1 MPTTLWLSPR
11 PSLPSSADVGRS
23 RRKTLLAGGL
33 ALAILAGCSSTPSPA
48 GSSGA
53 SSPKPFT
60 AADVQQAVDDLA
72 TLGVETRVR
81 PSDSAP
87 ITAITGNPSPVHL
100 LRTQVRN
107 LALERSGGGGTKA
120 ADLDALTAAGG
131 GGPISALL
139 AGWASTGTTPGA
151 KLGATLLGH
160 GGPPDLAGKVFPTL
174 AVVEFIADV
183 DGASGATS
191 FRPSNLLATSGDY
204 CSEISAY
211 LSDALNGIVNSTAD
225 PPAWLQ
231 QLIDL
236 YAPQYKDNAALL
248 QKTIGALALLS
259 YATSL
264 ARPWTV
270 SLLPDPASVA
280 YGITGEDPVGGE
292 VDLTVLSGADV
303 FADDV
308 ADCASLADAQLAS
321 VPVEGSSV
329 AWDSSGLGAHATD
342 VAGQSQVDDLGVAA
356 LTYQTATE
364 SKDDADNGDPVTAQM
379 SVNAWVDR
387 AEMTALAAVVKSILL
402 GDAAGS
408 PAGGTVQALYQAMEP
423 TLNTVM
429 RPSGFAVIDVTF
441 HQPAASPSP
450 SQAES
455 DVTGTWDGTWAIDGY
470 GNTGDFTME
479 LIQSGDDFSGTVES
493 TNTDCPTGTVEGTLD
508 GSSVTFGWVLSEV
521 PVSFTGT
528 KDGASMSGTWSAV
541 SCSNSISITGIWE
554 ATKRP

>member
-1 MPTTLWLSPR
+1 V
-11 PSLPSSADVGRS
+11 ARS
-23 RRKTLLAGGL
+23 RSRTLLAGGL
-33 ALAILAGCSSTPSPA
+33 TLAILASCSSTPSPS

-53 SSPKPFT
+53 SSPKPGEAFT
-60 AADVQQAVDDLA
+60 EADVQQAVDDLA
-72 TLGVETRVR
+72 TLGMETRVR

-87 ITAITGNPSPVHL
+87 ITAVTGNPSPVHL

-139 AGWASTGTTPGA
+139 AGWAATATTPGA
-151 KLGATLLGH
+151 KLGATLLGQ
-160 GGPPDLAGKVFPTL
+160 GGPSDLAGKVFPTL
-174 AVVEFIADV
+174 ALVEFIADV
-183 DGASGATS
+183 DGGSGTASS
-191 FRPSNLLATSGDY
+191 RPSNLLVTSGDY

-211 LSDALNGIVNSTAD
+211 LSDALDGIVNSTAD
-225 PPAWLQ
+225 PPAWLA

-270 SLLPDPASVA
+270 SLLPDPAAIA
-280 YGITGEDPVGGE
+280 YGIEGQDPVGGE

-303 FADDV
+303 FGDDV

-329 AWDSSGLGAHATD
+329 VWDSSGLGAHATD
-342 VAGQSQVDDLGVAA
+342 VAAQSQVDDLGVAA

-364 SKDDADNGDPVTAQM
+364 SKDDADNGDPVSTQM

-387 AEMTALAAVVKSILL
+387 AEMSQLAAVVKSILL
-402 GDAAGS
+402 GAAGS

-479 LIQSGDDFSGTVES
+479 LVQSGDDFSGTVES

-508 GSSVTFGWVLSEV
+508 GSSVTFGWVLSGV